1 MVQVSHEYHPDILLR
16 PSRSDS
22 NLGLELDVDGIADAI
37 GDPAG
42 DVDDE
47 GEPGGVVVAGA
58 ASGAADVAGALGEDV
73 VEGVAGDGA
82 GGALVAGA
90 TDERARPAVLDHD
103 GAEVAATVLL
113 AALRVAQVAN
123 ELHRVVRVALR
134 RRRPVGVAAQ
144 GARPARHGHYHRQY
158 HPHHHPLRH
167 LH

>member
-1 MVQVSHEYHPDILLR
+1 MVQVSLHEYHSDILLR
-16 PSRSDS
+16 PSRSES
-22 NLGLELDVDGIADAI
+22 NLGLELDVDGIADAV

-58 ASGAADVAGALGEDV
+58 ASLAADVGGAPGEDV

-90 TDERARPAVLDHD
+90 ADERARPAVLDHD
-103 GAEVAATVLL
+103 GAEVAAAVLL
-113 AALRVAQVAN
+113 AALRVAQSADV
-123 ELHRVVRVALR
+123 LHRLVSGALR
-134 RRRPVGVAAQ
+134 RGRPVGVAPQ
-144 GARPARHGHYHRQY
+144 SARPARHGHHQHH
-158 HPHHHPLRH
+158 HPHHHPLCH